1 MIGMAESFMGPATGL
16 TNSKLAMANANERE
30 ILAGKKFYAKD
41 KVLKTGTMPNRGN
54 WGTTINPGSSVAVP
68 AGYHDGSGQVAAR
81 AARLRRKVLG
91 NFSTNQFE
99 GPFSATFSVTDL
111 PGYQNFTTD
120 NFAFSYASVTA
131 NAQDQNTG
139 FSYSLSYNPSSGIVT
154 VTNNYS
160 YSSTPYFQTS
170 GTVTCVCYYA
180 E

>member
-1 MIGMAESFMGPATGL
+1 MIGMANSFMGPATGL
-16 TNSKLAMANANERE
+16 TNSKLAMANASERE
-30 ILAGKKFYAKD
+30 VLAGKKFYAKD
-41 KVLKTGTMPNRGN
+41 KVLKTGTMLNRGN

-81 AARLRRKVLG
+81 APILRRKVLG
-91 NFSTNQFE
+91 DFKTNRYE
-99 GPFSATFSVTDL
+99 GPFSATFSVADL
-111 PGYQNFTTD
+111 PGYKNFTTD

-131 NAQDQNTG
+131 NSQDQNTG

-160 YSSTPYFQTS
+160 NSGTPYFQTS